1 MFPSSAMPGEII
13 IQQGDEGDNFYIID
27 QVLFIIVIIIS
38 FNYVIIF
45 LAIPYNF
52 YIQGVY

>member
-45 LAIPYNF
+45 LAIP
-52 YIQGVY
+52 